1 MPGHAGGSPYHIGIE
16 SKIGWGCVTDRH
28 CASAFI
34 QNTSYIWQFIFAT
47 KYMFQGESQIP
58 DAEES
63 CTTRWFL
70 WSWSAC
76 TTLFQRLTTTFP
88 IHQKHLKVPDFLNKR
103 ELYRQFFL
111 DPSYQ
116 PIWCKLH
123 PSLLPQLH
131 VTIKFGTTCAESCLS
146 QRGGLGIQC
155 LLSTLVIINWMQLSH
170 IEPLSPMTSGHQQSW
185 KQFLDMKHH
194 TLECNTRLMS
204 RDFLKTSSLEGH
216 AMLVGFKV

>member
-28 CASAFI
+28 CVSAFI

-103 ELYRQFFL
+103 ELYQSFSGNF
-111 DPSYQ
+111 SW
-116 PIWCKLH
+116 ILH
-123 PSLLPQLH
+123 INQSDANSIP
-131 VTIKFGTTCAESCLS
+131 ASCP
-146 QRGGLGIQC
+146 
-155 LLSTLVIINWMQLSH
+155 N
-170 IEPLSPMTSGHQQSW
+170 
-185 KQFLDMKHH
+185 F
-194 TLECNTRLMS
+194 MS
-204 RDFLKTSSLEGH
+204 RSNLAQRARKAAS
-216 AMLVGFKV
+216 ANVGDLAFSVCCPL